1 MANNDLRNFTI
12 KFFKELGASVQESG
26 DVLLVTQV
34 PIKFQKFYG
43 KNEPYTIGFDGSKS
57 SLSVEIVTSESYLL
71 KTMRGYLDNTGES
84 VLQKLSYSLQ
94 ADSLVKS
101 KLVLRNC
108 SISKINHSMVS
119 KPIIKFTFQTS
130 YKYLN
135 DEDRLVND
143 IYTDN
148 NKIIFP
154 DIYKFKIESLKNKE
168 FDTPDLRANY
178 ELAKNKI
185 KDLISSKTNSIANQL
200 EDTLS
205 KEVQRIKDYNSQQ
218 LKEIENQINKVLAK
232 NPNLDISAYES
243 QKKQFISERDLQIA
257 NEEKKYALRINTKL
271 LTTSV
276 ILIPTYN
283 FEVFFKN
290 QNIVRLVLMSY
301 DPFYDKFVF
310 PNCDLCKKM
319 LSEIILCNGNHLV
332 CRECG
337 AECSDCGEISC
348 NQCLKQ
354 ECAVTKRKICRQCG
368 ATCSKCRLFK
378 NKRFMIKDSLGRYVV
393 CRDCG

>member
-1 MANNDLRNFTI
+1 MTNNDLRNFTI
-12 KFFKELGASVQESG
+12 KFFKELGAFVKESE
-26 DVLLVTQV
+26 DVLLITQV
-34 PIKFQKFYG
+34 PLKFQKFYG

-71 KTMRGYLDNTGES
+71 KTMRSYLDNTGES
-84 VLQKLSYSLQ
+84 ILQKLSYSLQ

-101 KLVLRNC
+101 KLLLRNC
-108 SISKINHSMVS
+108 SISKINHSMMYR
-119 KPIIKFTFQTS
+119 PIIKFTFQTS

-135 DEDRLVND
+135 DEDRLVNE
-143 IYTDN
+143 IYTEN
-148 NKIIFP
+148 NKIICP
-154 DIYKFKIESLKNKE
+154 DINKFKIDSLKNKD
-168 FDTPDLRANY
+168 FDTPDLRVNY

-185 KDLISSKTNSIANQL
+185 KDLISPKTNLIANQL

-205 KEVQRIKDYNSQQ
+205 KEVQRIKDHNSQQ
-218 LKEIENQINKVLAK
+218 IKEIENQINRALIK
-232 NPNLDISAYES
+232 NPNLDISVYES

-276 ILIPTYN
+276 ILIPIYN

-290 QNIVRLVLMSY
+290 ENIIRLVLLSY
-301 DPFYDKFVF
+301 NPLYDKFDF

-319 LSEIILCNGNHLV
+319 LNEIILCNGNHLV
-332 CRECG
+332 CRDCG
-337 AECSDCGEISC
+337 AECSDCGKVSC

-354 ECAVTKRKICRQCG
+354 ECAVTKRKICKQCG
-368 ATCSKCRLFK
+368 AVCSKCRLFK
-378 NKRFMIKDSLGRYVV
+378 NKRFMVKDSLGRYVV
-393 CRDCG
+393 CRNCG